1 MLQLRYGINPQLA
14 ARVVAVDDCAPPIQ
28 ILSGRPSYINL
39 LDALSAWQLVREAGA
54 SLGRPVATSFKH
66 VSPAGAAAS
75 GGIDTVMREIW
86 DVDPSGLSPAAAAY
100 IRARDCD
107 PKSSFGDFVGVSV
120 PVDPALAHVLAS
132 VVSDGVIA
140 PGFEPGVMGVL
151 SKKKGGS
158 FVVIEADPNFE
169 PPEWE
174 RREVFGV
181 ELAQQVEHL
190 PITGAGVQAGT
201 PDRLPERAVDDLVLA
216 MVTARYTQ
224 SNSVTF
230 AKDGMVL
237 GVGAGQQSRVDC
249 TKLAGAKVDTW
260 WLRRHP
266 AVRSVRFRS
275 VIRRQDRINWQVRY
289 IEGDLMS
296 DERQRLNEAVHKV
309 PEPISKKERSLW
321 LQELAEVAMA
331 ADGFIPFRDNIDHA
345 VRHGVRSI
353 AHPGGSTRT
362 EEIGKAC
369 AEHGVVLVSTGMRL
383 FHH

>member
-39 LDALSAWQLVREAGA
+39 LDALNAWQLVREAGA

-140 PGFEPGVMGVL
+140 PGFEPGVIGVL

-174 RREVFGV
+174 RRE
-181 ELAQQVEHL
+181 
-190 PITGAGVQAGT
+190 
-201 PDRLPERAVDDLVLA
+201 
-216 MVTARYTQ
+216 
-224 SNSVTF
+224 
-230 AKDGMVL
+230 VL

-345 VRHGVRSI
+345 VRHGVRYI